1 MATARI
7 NVFCTNE
14 ELSNWLAI
22 VASKYKLH
30 SIWFTLQDEYSKQLN
45 VLTEKI
51 PAVAHRIYLMP
62 SIKPNNRRIKFSSI
76 DRYCGWIEIKPGHL
90 VEYNGEKILQ
100 LTEINTTDSKD
111 KLICLC
117 KVIHWLKRQ
126 IIANEFSGV
135 TERTSFMVEKLFILI
150 IFIRIK
156 PNLFFMIKLSGNKTS
171 YLILSMNH
179 FYLNSSSKQ
188 Y

>member
-51 PAVAHRIYLMP
+51 LP
-62 SIKPNNRRIKFSSI
+62 
-76 DRYCGWIEIKPGHL
+76 
-90 VEYNGEKILQ
+90 
-100 LTEINTTDSKD
+100 
-111 KLICLC
+111 
-117 KVIHWLKRQ
+117 
-126 IIANEFSGV
+126 
-135 TERTSFMVEKLFILI
+135 
-150 IFIRIK
+150 
-156 PNLFFMIKLSGNKTS
+156 
-171 YLILSMNH
+171 
-179 FYLNSSSKQ
+179 
-188 Y
+188 

>member
-62 SIKPNNRRIKFSSI
+62 SIKPNNRRIKFSS
-76 DRYCGWIEIKPGHL
+76 
-90 VEYNGEKILQ
+90 
-100 LTEINTTDSKD
+100 
-111 KLICLC
+111 
-117 KVIHWLKRQ
+117 
-126 IIANEFSGV
+126 NEFSGV
-135 TERTSFMVEKLFILI
+135 TGKNIIYGGETIYPHNLYTHQAKSLFHDKVIWKQD
-150 IFIRIK
+150 F
-156 PNLFFMIKLSGNKTS
+156 LF
-171 YLILSMNH
+171 
-179 FYLNSSSKQ
+179 NSV
-188 Y
+188 YEPFLP

>member
-135 TERTSFMVEKLFILI
+135 TGKNIIYGGETIYPHNLYTHQAKSLFHDKVIWKQDL
-150 IFIRIK
+150 
-156 PNLFFMIKLSGNKTS
+156 LF
-171 YLILSMNH
+171 
-179 FYLNSSSKQ
+179 NSV
-188 Y
+188 YEPFLP